1 MNVLVVDD
9 DAITRQFLAYTLR
22 NAGYTVSTAKNGAEA
37 FERFLI
43 DPYQLIV
50 SDWNMPEM
58 NGLDLCR
65 AVRRADCRS
74 YVYFILLTTHD
85 RPEDAIAGL
94 GAGADDYVR
103 KPVDPGELIMRV
115 NAGQRVIN
123 LETRGLTI
131 FALAKLAESR
141 DPETGEH
148 LERVRNYCRLLSRTM
163 GEIHPKYAGT
173 IDDNYTQLIYETSPL
188 HDIGKVAIPDSI
200 LLKPGRLTPD
210 EFAIMKTH
218 TLRGA
223 EAIAAMRS
231 VFPNASFLEM
241 AHAIILSHHEKYDGG
256 GYPHGL
262 AGENIPLCS
271 RIMAVAD
278 VYDAL
283 TSVRVYKAAYSHDEA
298 ARIIVGDSGRH
309 FDPDVVAAFEHC
321 AVEFDRL
328 RARLSETHAAPP
340 SDTSPPRTIAS
351 PPCPSLDFVRT

>member
-1 MNVLVVDD
+1 MNVLIVDD
-9 DAITRQFLAYTLR
+9 DAITRQFLAFTLR
-22 NAGYTVSTAKNGAEA
+22 NAGYTVCTARNGEEA

-43 DPYQLIV
+43 DQFQLIV
-50 SDWNMPEM
+50 SDWSMPKM
-58 NGLDLCR
+58 DGLDLCR

-85 RPEDAIAGL
+85 RPEDAITGL

-148 LERVRNYCRLLSRTM
+148 LERVRNYCRLLSKTM
-163 GEIHPKYAGT
+163 SEIHSRYQGI
-173 IDDNYTQLIYETSPL
+173 IDDDFTQLIYETSPL

-200 LLKPGRLTPD
+200 LLKPGRLTDD
-210 EFAIMKTH
+210 EFAVMKTH
-218 TLRGA
+218 TQRGA
-223 EAIAAMRS
+223 ETIAAMRS
-231 VFPNASFLEM
+231 VFPNARFLEM
-241 AHAIILSHHEKYDGG
+241 AHAIILSHHEKFDGS
-256 GYPHGL
+256 GYPHGI
-262 AGENIPLCS
+262 AGEAIPLCA

-283 TSVRVYKAAYSHDEA
+283 TSVRVYKAAYTHDDA
-298 ARIIVGDSGRH
+298 VRIILRDSGRH
-309 FDPDVVAAFEHC
+309 FDPDVVAAFQHC
-321 AVEFDRL
+321 LADFDRL
-328 RARLSETHAAPP
+328 RALHSETPAEPP
-340 SDTSPPRTIAS
+340 AITPAQTIPVLA
-351 PPCPSLDFVRT
+351 